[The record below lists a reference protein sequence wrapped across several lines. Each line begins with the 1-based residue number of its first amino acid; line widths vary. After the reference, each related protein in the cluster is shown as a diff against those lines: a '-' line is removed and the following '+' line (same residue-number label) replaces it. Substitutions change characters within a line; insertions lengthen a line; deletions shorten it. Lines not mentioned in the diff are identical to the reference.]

1 MPKAVFRPIGAL
13 QVTAGGASVSHAAER
28 WARAVLAA
36 LDSPGDPRTLTAWGH
51 SVGAARGTLR
61 TWCRAA
67 RLSAKSSLDF
77 TRLLRAVVRSQG
89 QSWDPHNLLDVV
101 DDRTMRRLLEQGG
114 LRDHG
119 SGGPPPDCQS
129 FVDGQRLISDPA
141 ALRAVRAALY
151 TRRKPPR
158 GF

>member
-1 MPKAVFRPIGAL
+1 MA
-13 QVTAGGASVSHAAER
+13 HAAER

-51 SVGAARGTLR
+51 TAGAARGTLR

-77 TRLLRAVVRSQG
+77 ARLLRAVVRSQG
-89 QSWDPHNLLDVV
+89 QSWDPQNLLDVI

-114 LRDHG
+114 LLDHG
-119 SGGPPPDCQS
+119 AGGRPPDCQS
-129 FVDGQRLISDPA
+129 FVNAQRLINDPA
-141 ALRAVRAALY
+141 ALRAVRAALG
-151 TRRKPPR
+151 TRRKPPS